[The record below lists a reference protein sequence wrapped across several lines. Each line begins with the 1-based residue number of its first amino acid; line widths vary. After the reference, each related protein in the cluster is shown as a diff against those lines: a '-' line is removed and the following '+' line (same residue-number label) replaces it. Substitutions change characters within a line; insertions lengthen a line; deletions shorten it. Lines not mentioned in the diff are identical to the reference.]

1 MVCECSNGISY
12 TWKSD
17 INISKAAGL
26 SLTYTNHC
34 VQAITATVLAHS
46 GVSHPGMMS
55 VTGHRNEKSIQSYVN
70 APSVSQG
77 RQYSETQRVATGVVR
92 QRNMTSPAPPSPASS
107 SSSVA
112 VREVSESTLLG
123 GGSLFCGST
132 FNVAGE
138 GQLHINVYTVPGG
151 RGGGEMKR
159 TCYN

>member
-46 GVSHPGMMS
+46 GVSHPGIMS

-77 RQYSETQRVATGVVR
+77 RQYSETLQRVATGVVS
-92 QRNMTSPAPPSPASS
+92 QCNMTSPAPPSPASS
-107 SSSVA
+107 SSVA
-112 VREVSESTLLG
+112 VRDVSESTLLS

-132 FNVAGE
+132 FHGWG
-138 GQLHINVYTVPGG
+138 GQHTH
-151 RGGGEMKR
+151 
-159 TCYN
+159 